1 MKTHRSILMICFII
15 MALACPFTICIN
27 DENNGKVYDI
37 AMALLTSGLISLLL
51 ELPNY
56 FELRENNRRK
66 LYSSLYY
73 AKFNVLLLLS
83 EIDYYK
89 KIENPLSNP
98 PVFQSA
104 VNISI
109 NINLLNEFDECF
121 YILPSNNQE
130 FSKIKM
136 TFIGCAQNVDLA
148 LKKFNAEFYKSQLAK
163 ANLEQSRSVC
173 FNELQYEVDRIIVSC
188 DQLLKSLED
197 YAPILF
203 TKKQLKQWKFD
214 NTSLNNAIINSDILM
229 K

>member
-1 MKTHRSILMICFII
+1 MKTHRRILIICFIL
-15 MALACPFTICIN
+15 MVVSCPFIIYNN
-27 DENNGKVYDI
+27 DGKVYDVT
-37 AMALLTSGLISLLL
+37 MTLLTSGLISLLIELPTYL
-51 ELPNY
+51 EL
-56 FELRENNRRK
+56 FENNRRK

-73 AKFNVLLLLS
+73 AKFNALLFLS
-83 EIDYYK
+83 DIDYYK

-98 PVFQSA
+98 PVFQFA

-109 NINLLNEFDECF
+109 NINLLNEFDECL

-163 ANLEQSRSVC
+163 ANSKQSCGVC
-173 FNELQYEVDRIIVSC
+173 FNELQYEVDKIVLSC

-203 TKKQLKQWKFD
+203 TDKQLKQWKFD
-214 NTSLNNAIINSDILM
+214 NTSLNNAIINSNILM

>member
-1 MKTHRSILMICFII
+1 MKTHRRILIICFILMVVSFSFI
-15 MALACPFTICIN
+15 IYIN
-27 DENNGKVYDI
+27 DGKVYDVT
-37 AMALLTSGLISLLL
+37 MTLLASGLISLLIELPTYL
-51 ELPNY
+51 ELI
-56 FELRENNRRK
+56 ENNRRK

-73 AKFNVLLLLS
+73 AKFNALLFLS
-83 EIDYYK
+83 DIDYYK

-98 PVFQSA
+98 QVFQSA

-121 YILPSNNQE
+121 YILPSNSQE

-136 TFIGCAQNVDLA
+136 TFTGCAQNVDLA

-163 ANLEQSRSVC
+163 ANSNQSCGVC
-173 FNELQYEVDRIIVSC
+173 FNELRYDVDRIVVSC

-203 TKKQLKQWKFD
+203 TEKQLKQWKFD
-214 NTSLNNAIINSDILM
+214 NTLLNNAIINSDILM

>member
-1 MKTHRSILMICFII
+1 MKTRRCILIIYFILIVVSFPFII
-15 MALACPFTICIN
+15 YIN
-27 DENNGKVYDI
+27 DGKLYDVT
-37 AMALLTSGLISLLL
+37 MTLLTSGLISLLIELPAYL
-51 ELPNY
+51 ELI
-56 FELRENNRRK
+56 ENNRRK

-73 AKFNVLLLLS
+73 AKFNALLFLS
-83 EIDYYK
+83 DIDYYK

-104 VNISI
+104 INISV

-121 YILPSNNQE
+121 YILPSNNRE

-148 LKKFNAEFYKSQLAK
+148 LKKFNVEFYKSQLVK
-163 ANLEQSRSVC
+163 ANSNQSCGVC
-173 FNELQYEVDRIIVSC
+173 FNKLQYEVDRIVVSC

-214 NTSLNNAIINSDILM
+214 NTLLNNAIINSDILM

>member
-1 MKTHRSILMICFII
+1 MKTHRRILIICFIL
-15 MALACPFTICIN
+15 MVVSFPFIIYIN
-27 DENNGKVYDI
+27 DGKVYDVT
-37 AMALLTSGLISLLL
+37 MTLLTSGLISLLIELPTYL
-51 ELPNY
+51 ELI
-56 FELRENNRRK
+56 ENNRRK

-73 AKFNVLLLLS
+73 AKFNALLFLS
-83 EIDYYK
+83 DIDYYK

-98 PVFQSA
+98 PVFQYA

-121 YILPSNNQE
+121 YILHSNNQE

-163 ANLEQSRSVC
+163 ANSNQSCGVC
-173 FNELQYEVDRIIVSC
+173 FNELQHEVDRIIVSC

-203 TKKQLKQWKFD
+203 TNKQLKQWELD
-214 NTSLNNAIINSDILM
+214 DTSLNNAIINSDILM

>member
-1 MKTHRSILMICFII
+1 MKTHRRILAICFIL
-15 MALACPFTICIN
+15 MLVSFPFIIYIN
-27 DENNGKVYDI
+27 DGKVYDVT
-37 AMALLTSGLISLLL
+37 MTLLTSGLISLLI

-56 FELRENNRRK
+56 LELIENNRRK

-73 AKFNVLLLLS
+73 AKFNALLLLS
-83 EIDYYK
+83 DIDYYK

-136 TFIGCAQNVDLA
+136 TFIGCAQNIDLA
-148 LKKFNAEFYKSQLAK
+148 LKKFNAAFYKSQLAK
-163 ANLEQSRSVC
+163 ANSKQSCSVC
-173 FNELQYEVDRIIVSC
+173 FNELQCEVDRIIVSC